1 MASRILAGR
10 YELIEKIGDG
20 GMAVVY
26 KARDRLLNRHVA
38 VKILRPEFTKDVKI
52 IESFRRESQAA
63 ASLSHPNIVNIYDV
77 GREGNIHYIVME
89 LIEGHI
95 LSDLINENGAIEWKR
110 AVEIT
115 KQIALGLSVAHKNNI
130 IHRDVKP
137 HNILITKSG
146 TAKIT
151 DFGIAKAMD
160 AASPT
165 TENTG
170 TVMGSVHY
178 FSPEQARG
186 GYVDEK
192 SDIYSLG
199 IVLYEMLTGRVPFDG
214 DNPVQVALMHIN
226 EPIEAPRQINPSI
239 PESVEKVVIK
249 ATDKIQINRYA
260 TADEMY
266 KALEDAEFE
275 EMLADRKTTDK
286 PYVSESGEA
295 EEVAEGIEAEN
306 TLSDESKQSSDRK
319 SKRSGAA
326 KKKNPNRKIKVL
338 AVIAALIVAI
348 PLSYGISGIL
358 GNIFSSD
365 GGRKEFE
372 APDFC
377 GMTFEA
383 AEILA
388 AESNLK
394 IEKGDEVFSYEYD
407 EGEISSQVPEAGSKV
422 KKGKTIKV
430 NVSKGMKEGTIPKIE
445 GLTYSSAVHMIE
457 KYNFSVG
464 TVTTQASVQPKDIV
478 ISQSPAAGSEA
489 TPGTYV
495 TFVVSAG
502 TNENETIMPLLV
514 GKDIDEAKNEL
525 EKANLSLGEIT
536 YEMSNE
542 YEVNQVMWQQYPAD
556 TTVESQT
563 AVNLKV
569 SSGEQHFAAAGLS
582 LYIDY
587 SAADDSVFWLTVTVS
602 DEDGAH
608 NIITREQ
615 RLKEDGGETVTL
627 TGRGLGTV
635 TVIFNNDVVLKHDVD
650 FNTGEILL

>member
-38 VKILRPEFTKDVKI
+38 IKILKPEFTKDVKI
-52 IESFRRESQAA
+52 IESFRREAQAA
-63 ASLSHPNIVNIYDV
+63 ANLSHPNIVNIYDV

-89 LIEGHI
+89 LIEGYI
-95 LSDLINENGAIEWKR
+95 LSDFIKENGAIEWKR
-110 AVEIT
+110 AVEIA
-115 KQIALGLSVAHKNNI
+115 KQMALALSVAHKNNI

-137 HNILITKSG
+137 HNILITKTG

-226 EPIEAPRQINPSI
+226 EQMEDPRKINPSI

-249 ATDKIQINRYA
+249 ATDKIQVNRYSS
-260 TADEMY
+260 ADEMY

-275 EMLADRKTTDK
+275 EIFVGRKKPEKAAAAEADTESVTNTADTESENGGENELGKEKKSKHGGSKKKDPDRK
-286 PYVSESGEA
+286 V
-295 EEVAEGIEAEN
+295 
-306 TLSDESKQSSDRK
+306 
-319 SKRSGAA
+319 
-326 KKKNPNRKIKVL
+326 KIL
-338 AVIAALIVAI
+338 AVVVALLVAL
-348 PLSYGISGIL
+348 PLSYGIVNVLDGI
-358 GNIFSSD
+358 FKSD
-365 GGRKEFE
+365 GGREEFE

-383 AEILA
+383 AQLV
-388 AESNLK
+388 AEEYDIQ
-394 IEKGDEVFSYEYD
+394 IEKGDEVFSYDYEV
-407 EGEISSQVPEAGSKV
+407 GEISSQVPEDGTMI
-422 KKGKTIKV
+422 KKGKTIRV
-430 NVSKGMKEGTIPKIE
+430 NVSKGMKEGTVPKLE

-457 KYNFSVG
+457 KYNFKVG
-464 TVTTQASVQPKDIV
+464 TVTTQTSIQPKDIV
-478 ISQSPAAGSEA
+478 ISQSPGAGDEA
-489 TPGTYV
+489 TPGSYI

-502 TNENETIMPLLV
+502 TQENEAIIPLLV
-514 GKDIDEAKNEL
+514 GMDIDTAKNEL
-525 EKANLSLGEIT
+525 ETAGLALGEIT
-536 YEMSNE
+536 YETSTE

-556 TTVESQT
+556 TTLEAQT
-563 AVNLKV
+563 PVDLKV
-569 SSGEQHFAAAGLS
+569 SSGEEQFAATGLS

-587 SAADDSVFWLTVTVS
+587 SSAEDSVFWLTVTVS
-602 DEDGAH
+602 DEEGPH
-608 NIITREQ
+608 NVITREQ
-615 RLKEDGGETVTL
+615 RIKEDGGETVTL
-627 TGRGLGTV
+627 TGVGVGTV